1 MCPGERL
8 PAEVQDLA
16 ERLGGKSACSRSRVV
31 LKQRG
36 RVLKPRGIRRVPFT
50 ATQVVD
56 LHMLAFAWRA
66 SLGHMRAIRVSDSL
80 VDGVARHETRIF
92 GVSIE
97 GIREP
102 TSYAHEWM
110 IRYLLTLPW
119 VPDAILCNR
128 DLQWTVSDPDTI
140 RVTAHCGDVRAEVI
154 LRLNAE
160 GRIETADALD
170 IDRYDAEFS
179 IEDAWRACF
188 SVYRHDE
195 GQMVPSS
202 CEFVRRSKARG
213 MEVYQFQVTDRH
225 VT

>member
-1 MCPGERL
+1 MRTGERL
-8 PAEVQDLA
+8 PAEVEELA

-31 LKQRG
+31 LKQNG
-36 RVLKPRGIRRVPFT
+36 RLLKPRGIRRVPFT

-56 LHMLAFAWRA
+56 LHMPAFAWRA
-66 SLGHMRAIRVSDSL
+66 SLGHMRAIRVTDSL
-80 VDGVARHETRIF
+80 VDGVACHETRIF
-92 GVSIE
+92 GVPIK

-102 TSYAHEWM
+102 TTHAHEWM

-119 VPDAILCNR
+119 VPDAIVCNR
-128 DLQWTVSDPDTI
+128 NLQWTVSDPDTI
-140 RVTAHCGDVRAEVI
+140 RVRAHCGDVCAEVI

-160 GRIETADALD
+160 GRIEAADALE

-179 IEDAWRACF
+179 VEDAWRARF
-188 SVYRHDE
+188 SVYQHDE

-213 MEVYQFQVTDRH
+213 MEMYEFHVTDRH